1 MEANIKLH
9 DMNLPMISIVVAV
22 YNGADTL
29 KQCIDSVLS
38 QTFANKELIVI
49 DGGSCDGT
57 IELLE
62 ANSQINYWISEP
74 DTGVYNAWNKALS
87 HVKGEWICFLGADD
101 YFWNNQVLERMAQEL
116 AVVSSSISVA
126 YGSVMLLNSQGD
138 TLYPIGDPWGAVK
151 QRFKQVMSVPH
162 PGLMHRRS
170 LFERQGQFDE
180 SFRIG
185 GDYEFLL
192 RELKTA
198 EAFFIPDLI
207 TVAMRQGGLS
217 STPFNSL
224 ESLMDARRAQKLH
237 GQVFPGPV
245 WLSAVIRI
253 YIRLFL
259 WEVVGENSARKLMDI
274 GRKIMGRPP
283 YWTKT

>member
-1 MEANIKLH
+1 
-9 DMNLPMISIVVAV
+9 MISVVVAV

-29 KQCIDSVLS
+29 KQCIDSVLL

-49 DGGSCDGT
+49 DGGSSDGT
-57 IELLE
+57 VELLK
-62 ANSQINYWISEP
+62 ANSQINYWMSEP

-87 HVKGEWICFLGADD
+87 HAKGEWICFLGADD
-101 YFWNNQVLERMAQEL
+101 YFWNNQVLADMAQAL
-116 AVVSSSISVA
+116 AAVPSSISVA
-126 YGSVMLLNSQGD
+126 YGSVMLLNSQGE
-138 TLYPIGDPWGAVK
+138 TLYSIGDPWNEVK

-162 PGLMHRRS
+162 PGSMHRRS
-170 LFERQGQFDE
+170 LFDRLGQFDE

-185 GDYEFLL
+185 GDYELLL

-198 EAFFIPDLI
+198 DAFFIPDLV

-217 STPFNSL
+217 STPSNSL

-237 GQVFPGPV
+237 GQLIPGPIWV
-245 WLSAVIRI
+245 SAVIRV
-253 YIRLFL
+253 YIRLLL
-259 WEVVGENSARKLMDI
+259 WEVFGERLARKLID
-274 GRKIMGRPP
+274 MGRRLMGLPP